1 MCDPVSNHAPLA
13 DSLWSDVEVAHEVRG
28 FDDATTTFIRH
39 SGLTDIIL
47 RNTDTQYL
55 QDDPF
60 IAYERHAAGTPA
72 MDRGAP
78 QFLIHVPNTAG
89 CNHILA

>member
-1 MCDPVSNHAPLA
+1 MAQTIT
-13 DSLWSDVEVAHEVRG
+13 SLDMSCGRRISRTRSGG
-28 FDDATTTFIRH
+28 FDEATTTFIRH

-72 MDRGAP
+72 MDPEAP
-78 QFLIHVPNTAG
+78 QLLIPMPNTAG
-89 CNHILA
+89 CDHMLA

>member
-1 MCDPVSNHAPLA
+1 MRSGC
-13 DSLWSDVEVAHEVRG
+13 
-28 FDDATTTFIRH
+28 FDEATTTFIRH
-39 SGLTDIIL
+39 SSLTDIIL

-72 MDRGAP
+72 MDREAP
-78 QFLIHVPNTAG
+78 QFFIPVPNTAG
-89 CNHILA
+89 CDHMLA